1 MILQAEFCKR
11 ITSGAAVSPVRI
23 GVFIM
28 SIFDKVSDMG
38 RGLSEKASNVSEVS
52 NLKRKILY
60 EEERIVEI
68 FADLGK
74 KYYKNPD
81 EDPSVFRALCDDIDA
96 RRRRIKKMKFELN
109 TLRGYKMCPKCD
121 AENNEKNIFC
131 GVCGARLPD
140 PEDED
145 FTSLEENDYYTETS
159 NQFFNADSTGNIGI

>member
-1 MILQAEFCKR
+1 
-11 ITSGAAVSPVRI
+11 
-23 GVFIM
+23 M

-121 AENNEKNIFC
+121 AENSEKNIFC

-140 PEDED
+140 PETD
-145 FTSLEENDYYTETS
+145 FLNLCCT
-159 NQFFNADSTGNIGI
+159 FRWDSAERKLKEGGKIRECLSEAALRVHDSAPFV

>member
-1 MILQAEFCKR
+1 MECVTL
-11 ITSGAAVSPVRI
+11 
-23 GVFIM
+23 
-28 SIFDKVSDMG
+28 SIFDKVSDVG

-121 AENNEKNIFC
+121 AENSEKNIFC

>member
-1 MILQAEFCKR
+1 MGILDRLTDA
-11 ITSGAAVSPVRI
+11 
-23 GVFIM
+23 
-28 SIFDKVSDMG
+28 G
-38 RGLSEKASNVSEVS
+38 RGVTEKMGSISEVN
-52 NLKRKILY
+52 NLKRKILD

-74 KYYKNPD
+74 RYYKNPD
-81 EDPSVFRALCDDIDA
+81 EDPAVFRALCDDIDA

-121 AENNEKNIFC
+121 AENSEKNIFC

-145 FTSLEENDYYTETS
+145 FTALEENDYYTETS
-159 NQFFNADSTGNIGI
+159 NQFFNADSTGNIDI